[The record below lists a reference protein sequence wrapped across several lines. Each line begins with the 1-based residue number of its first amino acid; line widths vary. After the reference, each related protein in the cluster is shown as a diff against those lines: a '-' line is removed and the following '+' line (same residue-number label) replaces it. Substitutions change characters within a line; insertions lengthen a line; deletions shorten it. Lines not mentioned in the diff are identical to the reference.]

1 MEYLSYIYI
10 CHGNSL
16 IRELLGLETGNIG
29 VACHCSERADLPLP
43 SSFNMFRMS
52 FLLVGK
58 LKHSGEVRVSHSA
71 KSGEPE
77 RGGESRSRRPD
88 AEMKAEGCSW
98 RKGVISLRRR

>member
-1 MEYLSYIYI
+1 MEYLSYIYNQRI
-10 CHGNSL
+10 T
-16 IRELLGLETGNIG
+16 RTGNQYSHIG

-52 FLLVGK
+52 FLLVG
-58 LKHSGEVRVSHSA
+58 KHSGEVRVSHSA